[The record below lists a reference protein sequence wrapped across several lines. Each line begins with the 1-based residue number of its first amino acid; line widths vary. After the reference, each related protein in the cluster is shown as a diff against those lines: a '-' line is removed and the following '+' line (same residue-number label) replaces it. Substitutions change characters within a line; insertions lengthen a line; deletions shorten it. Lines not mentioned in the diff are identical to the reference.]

1 LPRRAAESLT
11 SAVEHRLAVF
21 RPSLQCRHSLPISP
35 EARNFCA
42 SRDPEALMLDP
53 KKLLNDLLGSQLPGS
68 GGSVRDGATKV
79 QQMAKDNPL
88 ATGALVAVLLGTR
101 TGRNLAG
108 TAIKLGGLA
117 AIGSV
122 AYNAYKN
129 YRDGNNPAQTTEK
142 QPELL
147 PPPADTDFHPSQAP
161 QGEAE
166 FALTLVRAMI
176 AAANADGHIDET
188 ERKRIA
194 DKLSLAGVG
203 AEAEAFLL
211 KEIQNPWSID
221 QLVAAAQTEAQRV
234 ELYTASRLTI
244 EPDTRTERGYL
255 DLLAGRLNL
264 PDALIDHVE
273 ATIVSATTIQTG
285 SAGPADATPSGPAPT
300 SVPNVNPRW

>member
-1 LPRRAAESLT
+1 
-11 SAVEHRLAVF
+11 
-21 RPSLQCRHSLPISP
+21 
-35 EARNFCA
+35 
-42 SRDPEALMLDP
+42 MLDP
-53 KKLLNDLLGSQLPGS
+53 KKLLNDLLGSQLPG
-68 GGSVRDGATKV
+68 GVGDARDGATKV
-79 QQMAKDNPL
+79 TQMAKDNPL
-88 ATGALVAVLLGTR
+88 ATGALVAVLLGTK
-101 TGRNLAG
+101 TGRNMAG

-117 AIGSV
+117 AIASV

-129 YRDGNNPAQTTEK
+129 YRDGNAPAQTPDRQT
-142 QPELL
+142 ELL
-147 PPPADTDFHPSQAP
+147 PPPADTDFHPSQSP
-161 QGEAE
+161 QGETE

-264 PDALIDHVE
+264 PDALVDHVE
-273 ATIVSATTIQTG
+273 ATIVSATTVQTG
-285 SAGPADATPSGPAPT
+285 STGPADAAPSGAAPT